1 MFTLKVLKAPNLAR
15 QGAGSRQRHQH
26 SIYLGRRGRLSKSNS
41 VANAMVFFP
50 PSISKGSDGH
60 SHFWVRTCI
69 LLLSCDTMRFAS
81 VTQFLHDNDVLSLF
95 LYTDVESR
103 SKR

>member
-1 MFTLKVLKAPNLAR
+1 
-15 QGAGSRQRHQH
+15 
-26 SIYLGRRGRLSKSNS
+26 
-41 VANAMVFFP
+41 
-50 PSISKGSDGH
+50 
-60 SHFWVRTCI
+60 
-69 LLLSCDTMRFAS
+69 MRFAS